1 MIKFLQTVILTQ
13 LAFLIVSASLSAQIK
28 DTHKIIE
35 EWIETKLIIS
45 EETAKW
51 ESEKAALTDLQDA
64 LSQEIEQLD
73 KSLEMFQKEETT
85 IEEERSKLTARR
97 EAAQKSTRNIFDELE
112 KLRSEIDS
120 IFKILPTPLGNKL
133 ITFREKLE
141 DQDLPL
147 RKRLEIAVSILQS
160 VHLFNRSVTMERIEF
175 TLEGKSREFMV
186 IYFGLGAAYFV
197 NESGT
202 IAGYGKSN
210 DEGWEWTRMDSLA
223 PEVSNGVDLMKNRAL
238 PSFLELPLPAPERV
252 EQ

>member
-1 MIKFLQTVILTQ
+1 M
-13 LAFLIVSASLSAQIK
+13 
-28 DTHKIIE
+28 IE

-51 ESEKAALTDLQDA
+51 ESEKAALTDLKDA

-73 KSLEMFQKEETT
+73 KSLETFQKEETT
-85 IEEERSKLTARR
+85 IEKERSKLTARK
-97 EAAQKSTRNIFDELE
+97 EDALKSTLEIFEKLE

-133 ITFREKLE
+133 ITFREKLD

-210 DEGWEWTRMDSLA
+210 DDGWEWTRMDSLA

>member
-147 RKRLEIAVSILQS
+147 
-160 VHLFNRSVTMERIEF
+160 
-175 TLEGKSREFMV
+175 
-186 IYFGLGAAYFV
+186 
-197 NESGT
+197 
-202 IAGYGKSN
+202 
-210 DEGWEWTRMDSLA
+210 SLIHI
-223 PEVSNGVDLMKNRAL
+223 
-238 PSFLELPLPAPERV
+238 
-252 EQ
+252 

>member
-1 MIKFLQTVILTQ
+1 MKSLQIVVLSQ
-13 LAFLIVSASLSAQIK
+13 LALLIACASLSAQIK

-35 EWIETKLIIS
+35 KWIETKLIIS
-45 EETAKW
+45 EETSKW
-51 ESEKAALTDLQDA
+51 ESEKAALTDIKDA

-85 IEEERSKLTARR
+85 IEQERSKLTARK
-97 EAAQKSTRNIFDELE
+97 EDAQKSTLEIFEKLE
-112 KLRSEIDS
+112 RLRSEIDS
-120 IFKILPTPLGNKL
+120 IFKILPTPLGNKM
-133 ITFREKLE
+133 IPFREKLD

-202 IAGYGKSN
+202 IAGYGKSV
-210 DEGWEWTRMDSLA
+210 DDGWEWTRMDSLA